1 MYPTGTKFNK
11 FFKEWEIIKVYE
23 ELDMYYC
30 VTRSKKNGK
39 LEFRDFKASELEGVE
54 VINGI

>member
-39 LEFRDFKASELEGVE
+39 LELLILKLS
-54 VINGI
+54 